1 MEKELKPEEILLN
14 LSILSQI
21 RENEK
26 ISCDK
31 ENIAID
37 TTTSIFQPF
46 QRFFRGD
53 SRDRTI
59 LIITKIIADSLKLT
73 DDILENETNNKDN
86 SITYFEEDNSS
97 LLHRFLLN
105 MQNAMRGLE
114 NLRITYN
121 NDIPIQSKITLLVEK
136 LQMRV
141 EKINR
146 LLKICIDSN
155 SSLIK

>member
-1 MEKELKPEEILLN
+1 METELKPEEILLN

-26 ISCDK
+26 ICCDK

-59 LIITKIIADSLKLT
+59 LIITKIIDDSLKLT
-73 DDILENETNNKDN
+73 DHILTNETKNKEN
-86 SITYFEEDNSS
+86 MTYFEEDNSS

-121 NDIPIQSKITLLVEK
+121 NDIPMQSKITLLVER

-146 LLKICIDSN
+146 LLKICIDSD
-155 SSLIK
+155 SKLGKS

>member
-1 MEKELKPEEILLN
+1 MDSEFKPEEILLN
-14 LSILSQI
+14 LNILSQI

-31 ENIAID
+31 ESIAID
-37 TTTSIFQPF
+37 TSMGITQPF

-53 SRDRTI
+53 SRERTI
-59 LIITKIIADSLKLT
+59 IMVTKIIEDSLKFT
-73 DDILENETNNKDN
+73 DNILNAEIEDNKN
-86 SITYFEEDNSS
+86 TTYFAETNSS

-105 MQNAMRGLE
+105 MQNAIRGLE

-121 NDIPIQSKITLLVEK
+121 TDIPMQSKVNLLVEK

-155 SSLIK
+155 

>member
-1 MEKELKPEEILLN
+1 M
-14 LSILSQI
+14 Q
-21 RENEK
+21 
-26 ISCDK
+26 
-31 ENIAID
+31 
-37 TTTSIFQPF
+37 
-46 QRFFRGD
+46 
-53 SRDRTI
+53 
-59 LIITKIIADSLKLT
+59 IIADSLKLT

-121 NDIPIQSKITLLVEK
+121 NDIPMQSKITLLVEK

>member
-1 MEKELKPEEILLN
+1 MDNDSNPELILLN
-14 LSILSQI
+14 LNILSQI

-26 ISCDK
+26 ICCDK
-31 ENIAID
+31 DSIAID
-37 TTTSIFQPF
+37 TSSSIIQSF
-46 QRFFRGD
+46 QRFFKGD
-53 SRDRTI
+53 SREKTI
-59 LIITKIIADSLKLT
+59 SLITKIIEDSLKFT
-73 DDILENETNNKDN
+73 DNILNSEIENKTET
-86 SITYFEEDNSS
+86 TYFAETNSS

-105 MQNAMRGLE
+105 MQNAIRGLE

-121 NDIPIQSKITLLVEK
+121 TDIPMQSKVNLLVER

-155 SSLIK
+155 